1 MSETQE
7 NYNETVL
14 IPILQ
19 KRVNALTTDTILL
32 EAKLEIAN
40 KEKAKLEELV
50 KDMQDEAQVLNARMT
65 DIQNSNRNSTNTE
78 I

>member
-1 MSETQE
+1 MNETTE

-19 KRVNALTTDTILL
+19 KRVNALTSDTLLL

-40 KEKAKLEELV
+40 KEKAKLEQEIANLKNQLSV
-50 KDMQDEAQVLNARMT
+50 SNNLNN
-65 DIQNSNRNSTNTE
+65 DNLNTE
-78 I
+78 N

>member
-1 MSETQE
+1 MNETTE

-40 KEKAKLEELV
+40 KEKSKIETELANL
-50 KDMQDEAQVLNARMT
+50 KNQINGSNDSNNLNN
-65 DIQNSNRNSTNTE
+65 QN
-78 I
+78 